1 MRPVQIAHI
10 DILYSRI
17 QNTPVELKAQDV
29 VIVLKLLA
37 NGAAPWTYARLS
49 EELGISVSQIHSA
62 VGRSVAARLIEKDQQ
77 LQPFRPHVKE
87 FLVHGVKYCFPAEAG
102 QLTRGIPTAYAAPPL
117 NSIVMEAGD
126 PPPVWPYAKGE
137 VRGMALLPLHRAVP
151 QAAMKD
157 QKLYEMLALL
167 DSIRSG
173 RAREREHAVRELTH
187 RIDQAW

>member
-1 MRPVQIAHI
+1 
-10 DILYSRI
+10 
-17 QNTPVELKAQDV
+17 VELKPQDV
-29 VIVLKLLA
+29 LIVLKLLA
-37 NGAAPWTYARLS
+37 NGSGRWTYARLS

-62 VGRSVAARLIEKDQQ
+62 VHRGVAARLIEKNEQ
-77 LQPFRPHVKE
+77 LQPSRPHVKE

-117 NSIVMEAGD
+117 NSILIESGD
-126 PPPVWPYAKGE
+126 PPPVWPYSKGE
-137 VRGMALLPLHRAVP
+137 IRGIAFLPLHRAVP

-173 RAREREHAVRELTH
+173 RAREREHAVRELTQ
-187 RIDQAW
+187 RIDRAW